1 MREKIVGREE
11 ECERLEDC
19 LRGETAQLII
29 VYGRRRVGKTFLINE
44 FFDQKFA
51 FKVTG
56 AYKQPKAVQ
65 LRHFMMELNRRTGET
80 LPEARDW
87 DQAFEYLRDYLGRLD
102 PNEKQIVFLDEMPW
116 MDTQKSGFL
125 AAFEWFWND
134 WASAQDHFVF
144 IVCGSASAWLDEKF
158 ANNRGG
164 LFNRQTCR
172 LYLKPFQLS
181 ETEEFLKRKGI
192 QWTRYEIAEC
202 YMIMG
207 GIPFYL
213 NQLKSR
219 YSLSQNIDGIFFRK
233 QGELWDEFDHLFSTL
248 FTNSDAYVRIAE
260 ALSRKNGGLTREEIG
275 NATGIAVNGTLTKML
290 NHLISSGFARV
301 SSFYGKQK
309 KDQRY
314 QLSDPYTAFYFKY
327 IKDHYGK
334 DEHFWSNSLDNPSR
348 RAWTGL
354 AFEQL
359 CKEHIP
365 QIKRRLGISGV
376 LSAEYVWQTRGDA
389 ELGIPG
395 TQIDLIIERR
405 DRVINLCEMK
415 FSVEEYMIDKTYDAL
430 LRNKMESFRRMAN
443 SRASLQITMITT
455 YGVRRNMYSGRIQ
468 SQVVLDDLF
477 QKITD

>member
-219 YSLSQNIDGIFFRK
+219 YSLSQNIDSIFFRK

>member
-1 MREKIVGREE
+1 MRDRIVGRED

-19 LRGETAQLII
+19 LNSETAQLII
-29 VYGRRRVGKTFLINE
+29 VYGRRRVGKTFLVNE
-44 FFDQKFA
+44 FFDQRFA

-56 AYKQPKAVQ
+56 AHKQPKAVQ
-65 LRHFMMELNRRTGET
+65 LRHFMTELNRKSEKT
-80 LPEARDW
+80 LPEAANW
-87 DQAFEYLRDYLGRLD
+87 EQAFEYLREYLDQLNKD
-102 PNEKQIVFLDEMPW
+102 EKQIVFMDEMPW

-134 WASAQDHFVF
+134 WGSAQDNLIF

-158 ANNRGG
+158 SENKGG

-192 QWTRYEIAEC
+192 MWTRYEIAEC

-213 NQLKSR
+213 NQLKNR
-219 YSLSQNIDGIFFRK
+219 YSLSQNIDRIFFRK
-233 QGELWDEFDHLFSTL
+233 QGELWDEFDHLFRTL
-248 FTNSDAYVRIAE
+248 FSNNEAYIRIAE
-260 ALSRKNGGLTREEIG
+260 ALSKKTGGLTREEIG
-275 NATGIAVNGTLTKML
+275 RETGIAVNGTLTKML
-290 NHLISSGFARV
+290 NHLISSGFVRV
-301 SSFYGKQK
+301 STYYGKKK
-309 KDQRY
+309 KDQQY

-327 IKDHYGK
+327 VQDHSGK
-334 DEHFWSNSLDNPSR
+334 DEHFWSNSTDNPSR
-348 RAWTGL
+348 RTWAGL

-359 CKEHIP
+359 CKDHIP

-376 LSAEYVWQTRGDA
+376 LSRDYIWYTRGDV

-395 TQIDLIIERR
+395 AQIDLIIERR

-415 FSVEEYMIDKTYDAL
+415 FSVDEYLIDKAYDAS

-443 SRASLQITMITT
+443 SKASLQITMITT
-455 YGVRRNMYSGRIQ
+455 YGLRKNMYSSRIQ

-477 QKITD
+477 QKIID

>member
-181 ETEEFLKRKGI
+181 ETEEFLKQKGI

-219 YSLSQNIDGIFFRK
+219 YSLSQNIDSIFFRK

-455 YGVRRNMYSGRIQ
+455 YGVRRNMYSGWIQ

>member
-219 YSLSQNIDGIFFRK
+219 YSLSQNIDSIFFRK

-455 YGVRRNMYSGRIQ
+455 YGVRRNMYSGWIQ

>member
-219 YSLSQNIDGIFFRK
+219 YSLSQNIDSIFFRK

-290 NHLISSGFARV
+290 NHLIFSGFARV

>member
-1 MREKIVGREE
+1 MREKIIGRED

-19 LRGETAQLII
+19 LASETAQLII

-44 FFDQKFA
+44 FFNQQFA

-56 AYKQPKAVQ
+56 AHKQPKDVQ
-65 LRHFMMELNRRTGET
+65 LRHFMMELKRKTGKT
-80 LPEARDW
+80 FPKVKDW
-87 DQAFEYLRDYLGRLD
+87 EQAFEYLREYLGQLN

-125 AAFEWFWND
+125 SAFEWFWND

-158 ANNRGG
+158 ANNKGG

-181 ETEEFLKRKGI
+181 ETETFLQKKGMM
-192 QWTRYEIAEC
+192 WSRYEIAEC

-213 NQLKSR
+213 NQLKNR
-219 YSLSQNIDGIFFRK
+219 YSLSQNIDRIFFRQ

-248 FTNSDAYVRIAE
+248 FSNSSAYIRIAE
-260 ALSRKNGGLTREEIG
+260 ALSKKTGGMTREEIG
-275 NATGIAVNGTLTKML
+275 KETGIAVNGTLTKML
-290 NHLISSGFARV
+290 NHLISSGFVRV
-301 SSFYGKQK
+301 SLLYGKRK
-309 KDQRY
+309 KEQRY
-314 QLSDPYTAFYFKY
+314 QLSDPYTAFYFRY
-327 IKDHYGK
+327 IRDHYGK
-334 DEHFWSNSLDNPSR
+334 DENFWTNSLDNPSR
-348 RAWTGL
+348 RAWTGF

-359 CKEHIP
+359 CKSHIP
-365 QIKRRLGISGV
+365 QIKRKLGIAGV
-376 LSAEYVWQTRGDA
+376 LSNEFVWYTRGDE

-395 TQIDLIIERR
+395 SQIDLIIERR

-415 FSVEEYMIDKTYDAL
+415 FSVEEYVIDKDYDTV
-430 LRNKMESFRRMAN
+430 LRNKMDSFRRLAN
-443 SRASLQITMITT
+443 DRASLQLTMITT
-455 YGVRRNMYSGRIQ
+455 YGVRRNMYSNRIQ
-468 SQVVLDDLF
+468 SQVMLDDLF
-477 QKITD
+477 QKITL